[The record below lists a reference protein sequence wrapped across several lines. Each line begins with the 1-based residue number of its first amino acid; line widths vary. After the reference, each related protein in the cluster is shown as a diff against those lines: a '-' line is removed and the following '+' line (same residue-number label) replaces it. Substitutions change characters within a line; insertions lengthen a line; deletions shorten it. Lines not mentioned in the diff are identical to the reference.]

1 MYMRKLILLIAAA
14 LGLQGVANAQ
24 FYYQD
29 IHNTIRT
36 EENLDVLKQNKI
48 AVQWVES
55 LDASMESDDDFRC
68 EREILMNYR
77 KMKSKVQSRST
88 GYSTMMSYFSAK
100 GNLTKTVDS
109 SQNSTTVINYIRDS
123 ASKLT
128 EVYLVSQ
135 DQKSKYQFTETRRY
149 IYDAAG
155 HIIKMIHFHNDR
167 IQDSS
172 IVTFTLNEKGQITEE
187 FESGNNVYSQRI
199 YYKYNDQG
207 LLTDIVRYSPSRQ
220 KMLPDYM
227 FDYDA
232 QKRVSQMTTV
242 NGQSANYTVWKYTY
256 TAQGLPDR
264 EECYGKKKELLGMIK
279 YKYSK

>member
-1 MYMRKLILLIAAA
+1 MRTLILLIAAA

-29 IHNTIRT
+29 IFNTIRT
-36 EENLDVLKQNKI
+36 ENNLDLLKQNKVV
-48 AVQWVES
+48 VQWVES
-55 LDASMESDDDFRC
+55 LDASMESDNDFRC
-68 EREILMNYR
+68 EREILQNYR

-149 IYDAAG
+149 IYDTKG
-155 HIIKMIHFHNDR
+155 HIVKMIHFHNDR

-172 IVTFTLNEKGQITEE
+172 IVNFTLNEKGQIAEE

-207 LLTDIVRYSPSRQ
+207 LLTDVVRYSPSRQ

-227 FDYDA
+227 FDYDGD
-232 QKRVSQMTTV
+232 KRIVQMTTV
-242 NGQSANYTVWKYTY
+242 NGQSANYTIWRYTY
-256 TAQGLPDR
+256 TALGLPDK

-279 YKYSK
+279 YRYSK